1 MSPPAKSGPTGV
13 KVIATNRQARRDY
26 EVLDT
31 WEAGMVLMGSEVKS
45 LREAKVQISD
55 AYARIIGNEAW
66 IVGLHI
72 TPYSH
77 AGVQGAADTDRDR
90 KLLLN
95 RKEIDLIRARLEQ
108 ERLTLVPLSL
118 YFREGRAKL
127 EVGLGR
133 GRREIDKRQVIAQ
146 READREAR
154 RAMVRG
160 AKGTD

>member
-13 KVIATNRQARRDY
+13 KVIATNRRARRDY
-26 EVLDT
+26 EILET
-31 WEAGMVLMGSEVKS
+31 WEAGMVLRGSEVKS

-55 AYARIIGNEAW
+55 AYARIIDNEAW
-66 IVGLHI
+66 VVGLHI
-72 TPYSH
+72 APYSH
-77 AGVQGAADTDRDR
+77 AAFQGALDPDRDR
-90 KLLLN
+90 KLLLS
-95 RKEIDLIRARLEQ
+95 RHEIDLIRARLDQ

-118 YFREGRAKL
+118 YFRDGRAKL